1 MKEDDFIQSCA
12 LFFVFIPNCAAVNKN
27 IMFCSDGK
35 ATELAYSAIDEC
47 QWSKCPLKAHE
58 INRLKL
64 TCLIQENLDHQ
75 RYLLEKL
82 QDMEVGAALPLYGG
96 GAQLR
101 PGRLQLPAQLRQL
114 TERLAQL
121 QLRPQPLTARLVRR
135 VSELL
140 HQLRPSGAPAAGWR
154 QAAQSLSR
162 KGPFEPWPGF
172 GDTLVAMATGRIT
185 SADVATVGSQ
195 LKLLLTLEGD
205 QQILFKPQWYRRDR
219 PLRGGLL
226 SGRDRPHAE
235 LASWHLQRLLAVG
248 RAPPVTGRALRLD
261 AEVRPV
267 ATARLRRTITRRGP
281 RCCVSGECRYCSPE
295 RPVCT
300 DSAGLLAGAAV
311 LWLPA
316 GGSLRSH
323 PHPWQRTY
331 TGQPA
336 RWEQEAQFCRHVR
349 SLLKP
354 HRLLD
359 LVDAAVLDFLIQNG
373 DRHHYETLGRGGPM
387 VLIDNG
393 KSFGDADVDHL
404 DILAPLLQCC
414 SLRRRTWRALRAV
427 PAGQLGPLMSVVAA
441 DRLGPLLTAPHLSA
455 LSRRH
460 QVVLEV
466 VRWCEQHS
474 RPGHHVLVG
483 D

>member
-1 MKEDDFIQSCA
+1 MHCYGI
-12 LFFVFIPNCAAVNKN
+12 
-27 IMFCSDGK
+27 
-35 ATELAYSAIDEC
+35 
-47 QWSKCPLKAHE
+47 
-58 INRLKL
+58 
-64 TCLIQENLDHQ
+64 
-75 RYLLEKL
+75 
-82 QDMEVGAALPLYGG
+82 EVGAALPLYGG
-96 GAQLR
+96 GAQLQ

-121 QLRPQPLTARLVRR
+121 QLRPQLRPQPLTARLVRR

-140 HQLRPSGAPAAGWR
+140 LQLRPSGAPAAGWR

-185 SADVATVGSQ
+185 SADVAMVGSQ
-195 LKLLLTLEGD
+195 LKLLLTLEGN

-336 RWEQEAQFCRHVR
+336 
-349 SLLKP
+349 
-354 HRLLD
+354 
-359 LVDAAVLDFLIQNG
+359 
-373 DRHHYETLGRGGPM
+373 
-387 VLIDNG
+387 
-393 KSFGDADVDHL
+393 SFGDADVDHL

-441 DRLGPLLTAPHLSA
+441 DRQGPLLTAPHLSA